1 MNSAK
6 LNEWLQVVGLFGVIS
21 SLVFVGLQ
29 MRQDRDIALSV
40 ATQAR
45 TETNIQHIMETSS
58 NPILA
63 SAIDK
68 VELGQSESL
77 LPSEK
82 RALLLSGTAV
92 LFNFENAHYQ
102 YQNGYVAEERWS
114 GSRQTL
120 KGLLRSSYGA
130 RATYEGDPASWGES
144 FQRVVDELII
154 EIDSEVTSAQ

>member
-6 LNEWLQVVGLFGVIS
+6 LNEWLQVVGLFGVIA

-45 TETNIQHIMETSS
+45 TETNIQNIMGTSS

-82 RALLLSGTAV
+82 RALVLRGTAV

-102 YQNGYVAEERWS
+102 YRNGYVSEERWS

-120 KGLLRSSYGA
+120 KGLLRPSYGA
-130 RATYEGDPASWGES
+130 RATYETNPAAWSQS
-144 FQRVVDELII
+144 FQQVVDELII
-154 EIDSEVTSAQ
+154 EIDSEMTSAH